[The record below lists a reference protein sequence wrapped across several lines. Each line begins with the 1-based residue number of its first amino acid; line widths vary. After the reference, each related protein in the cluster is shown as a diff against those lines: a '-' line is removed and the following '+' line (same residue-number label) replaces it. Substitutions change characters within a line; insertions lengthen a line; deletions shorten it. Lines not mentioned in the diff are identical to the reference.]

1 MKSLLG
7 GVGGALLPPPPP
19 PPQLTRAR
27 NAKASPIVLN
37 RRETVVERM
46 WISLYYSFL
55 MDERA

>member
-19 PPQLTRAR
+19 PQLAKAR
-27 NAKASPIVLN
+27 NAKASPIALN

-55 MDERA
+55 IDERT